1 MLVRHF
7 AQCGSQTALP
17 SSPRN
22 QREFN
27 GSRPSI
33 FPEGGYCTVRKR
45 QPVSLTLPDHLF
57 NFAGQ
62 ELIDLSGII
71 DLAAAIENSQAIC
84 LASMSSCGLASSLNH
99 VDIVVPRSLAEEL
112 LGSGLVPK
120 FRRCGKSCSRE
131 RHGRQRL
138 SGTKPALR
146 SGPVFHPLGRC
157 AAPILVDFCQR

>member
-7 AQCGSQTALP
+7 AQCGSQTAIP

-71 DLAAAIENSQAIC
+71 DLAAAIEKLPS
-84 LASMSSCGLASSLNH
+84 
-99 VDIVVPRSLAEEL
+99 DL
-112 LGSGLVPK
+112 LGLDEQLRIGIVAEP
-120 FRRCGKSCSRE
+120 C
-131 RHGRQRL
+131 RHRL
-138 SGTKPALR
+138 SSIFGGGTPWLR
-146 SGPVFHPLGRC
+146 SGSEISPLRKDLQNGMEGNALVGRS
-157 AAPILVDFCQR
+157 LT